1 MVPNIQVIS
10 QGKKNLVF
18 IIEQSACH
26 SYFNIPIN
34 KFTNVKIASMDTL
47 ITLYFS
53 LGIIESKFFNI
64 GSMECLANKLVEIS
78 SKSRTMKT
86 PLPFISIKCIGYQP
100 SFPSLI
106 REKIKRTKQ
115 MKYIKNATIKAPV
128 KAPVKAPINRKAR
141 NTVKNQR

>member
-1 MVPNIQVIS
+1 
-10 QGKKNLVF
+10 
-18 IIEQSACH
+18 
-26 SYFNIPIN
+26 
-34 KFTNVKIASMDTL
+34 MDTL

-78 SKSRTMKT
+78 SKSRTMNT

-106 REKIKRTKQ
+106 REKIKRTK
-115 MKYIKNATIKAPV
+115 YIKNATMKATM
-128 KAPVKAPINRKAR
+128 KATINRKPR
-141 NTVKNQR
+141 NTVKNQRVLK